1 MIHSLR
7 TRPFALT
14 ALLLTLLAWG
24 ILATRQ
30 TLDAEWLTR
39 YYHINSSTLVTSY
52 LLLSALAV
60 GFVLLEPRIRRELA
74 DGTGTALVLV
84 AAGVITFLVMGSIT
98 YLDQHARLMTFPVSL
113 WVVTVHAVALCAL
126 AAVMVTTTPG
136 AAPSARLLG
145 YATLVAG
152 LIAIALVAM
161 HVSSLGEFMPLD
173 LPDEPWFGSAATHF
187 AKTGRL
193 AVNFPASV
201 FGDPDPVMP
210 GYYALMGLWMRFT
223 DASLIN
229 LRVVPLFLGLLSVVI
244 TGAALWRAGM
254 RGRMLVGVACMLA
267 LSAFTRAAHNMRPD
281 ILLAVYTSCVLYGL
295 LAFLQRKRV
304 WPAAVMGVSLWI
316 GLEAVPTAAFG
327 FGGLLGLLLIALCYR
342 RQWQYVFVYALACAV
357 GVALYGAGHFL
368 PDIGE
373 SLRHYREFTAYYQG
387 LNGLRFSPSSLEL
400 IGQYIVSFS
409 LALAPVELLA
419 IVIAFALLL
428 WRGERALVALLLAA
442 LLLLPLFINTTYG
455 YFALFAP
462 FVAYAFAR
470 AVGSRLALVI
480 AVFVVL
486 PALAAPPIFD
496 MANAQRDDPN
506 SRLIAEADLLTWQI
520 PAGTTVVGDELFWFT
535 LQQDRNFVDWEG
547 LHRYA
552 IYHDMTPSAALR
564 ALDVDILICF
574 ETDPE
579 CAYGATD
586 DFATPIDFVIT
597 RGRYLV
603 YFRAR

>member
-1 MIHSLR
+1 MTHILR

-39 YYHINSSTLVTSY
+39 YYNIEPSTLVTSY
-52 LLLSALAV
+52 LLFSALAV

-74 DGTGTALVLV
+74 DGTGTALVVV
-84 AAGVITFLVMGSIT
+84 AAGVIAFLVTGSIT
-98 YLDQHARLMTFPVSL
+98 HLDQHARLMTSSISL
-113 WVVTVHAVALCAL
+113 WVVVVHVVGLCGLAV
-126 AAVMVTTTPG
+126 VMVTTTPG
-136 AAPSARLLG
+136 AAPSPRLLG

-152 LIAIALVAM
+152 LIAVALVAV
-161 HVSSLGEFMPLD
+161 HVASLGEFMPLD

-210 GYYALMGLWMRFT
+210 GYYALMGLWVRFT
-223 DASLIN
+223 DASLVN
-229 LRVVPLFLGLLSVVI
+229 LRVVPLLLGLLSVAV
-244 TGAALWRAGM
+244 TGGALWRAGM
-254 RGRMLVGVACMLA
+254 RARMLVGVAFMLG

-304 WPAAVMGVSLWI
+304 WSAAVMGVSLWI

-327 FGGLLGLLLIALCYR
+327 FGVLLGLLLIALCYR
-342 RQWQYVFVYALACAV
+342 RQWQYVVVYALACAV

-462 FVAYAFAR
+462 FVAYAVAH
-470 AVGSRLALVI
+470 AVRTQVALVI

-486 PALAAPPIFD
+486 PALAAPPFFD
-496 MANAQRDDPN
+496 MLNAQRSDLN
-506 SRLIAEADLLTWQI
+506 AREIAEADLLTWQI

-535 LQQDRNFVDWEG
+535 LQQDRDFVDWEG

-552 IYHDMTPSAALR
+552 VYHDMTPVEALR

-579 CAYGATD
+579 CVYGETD
-586 DFATPIDFVIT
+586 DFAPPIDFVIT
-597 RGRYLV
+597 KGRYLV
-603 YFRAR
+603 YFRAP

>member
-1 MIHSLR
+1 MTHILR

-24 ILATRQ
+24 TLAARQ
-30 TLDAEWLTR
+30 RLDAEWLTR
-39 YYHINSSTLVTSY
+39 YYSIDPATLVTSY
-52 LLLSALAV
+52 LLLSVLAAA
-60 GFVLLEPRIRRELA
+60 FVLLEPRIRRELA
-74 DGTGTALVLV
+74 DGTGTALVIV
-84 AAGVITFLVMGSIT
+84 AAGVIAFLVTGSIT
-98 YLDQHARLMTFPVSL
+98 YLDQHARLMTFPISL
-113 WVVTVHAVALCAL
+113 WVVIVHGVALCAL
-126 AAVMVTTTPG
+126 AVVMATTTPG
-136 AAPSARLLG
+136 AAPSSRLLG

-152 LIAIALVAM
+152 LIAVALIAVHVA
-161 HVSSLGEFMPLD
+161 SLGEFMPLD

-210 GYYALMGLWMRFT
+210 GYYALMGLWVRFT
-223 DASLIN
+223 DASLVN
-229 LRVVPLFLGLLSVVI
+229 LRVVPLLLGLLSVVV
-244 TGAALWRAGM
+244 TGAALWRAGL
-254 RGRMLVGVACMLA
+254 RAQLLIGVACMLA

-304 WPAAVMGVSLWI
+304 WSAAVMGMSLWI

-327 FGGLLGLLLIALCYR
+327 FGVLLGLLLIALCYR

-373 SLRHYREFTAYYQG
+373 NLRHYREFTAYYQG
-387 LNGLRFSPSSLEL
+387 LNGIHFAPSSLEA
-400 IGQYIVSFS
+400 IGRYLVSFS
-409 LALAPVELLA
+409 LALAPVELIA

-428 WRGERALVALLLAA
+428 WRGERTLVALLLAA

-462 FVAYAFAR
+462 FVAYAVAN
-470 AVGSRLALVI
+470 AVRTKIALVI

-486 PALAAPPIFD
+486 PALAAPPFFD
-496 MANAQRDDPN
+496 MLNAQRNDPN

-520 PAGTTVVGDELFWFT
+520 PTGTTVVGDELFWFT
-535 LQQDRNFVDWEG
+535 LQQDRDFVDWEG

-552 IYHDMTPSAALR
+552 VYHEITPIEALR

-586 DFATPIDFVIT
+586 DFAPPIDFVIT
-597 RGRYLV
+597 KGRYLV
-603 YFRAR
+603 YFRAP